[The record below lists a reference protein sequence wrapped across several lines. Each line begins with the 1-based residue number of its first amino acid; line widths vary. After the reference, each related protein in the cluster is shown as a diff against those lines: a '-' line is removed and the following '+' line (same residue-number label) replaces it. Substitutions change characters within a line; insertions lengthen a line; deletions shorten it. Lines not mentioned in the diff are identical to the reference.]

1 MLRGVS
7 SEIPSIHSLHLLGKI
22 SGIIAL
28 VMKVGDG
35 SYGEVDSTYWN
46 ASTEKSEAEEIPALC
61 ESSAIHTVIVVF
73 PFQD

>member
-1 MLRGVS
+1 MPRGVS
-7 SEIPSIHSLHLLGKI
+7 SEIPSIHSLHLLERT

-28 VMKVGDG
+28 VMKVGGG

-61 ESSAIHTVIVVF
+61 ESSAIHMVIMVF
-73 PFQD
+73 AFQD